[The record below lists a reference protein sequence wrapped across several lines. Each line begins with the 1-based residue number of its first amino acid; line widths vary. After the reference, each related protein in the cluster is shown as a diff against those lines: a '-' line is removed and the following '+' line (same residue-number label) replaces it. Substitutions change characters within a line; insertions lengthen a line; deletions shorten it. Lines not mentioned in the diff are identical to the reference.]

1 MIPKTEGIVLKSFD
15 FRETSRIATFFTK
28 DYGKITGILKG
39 IRKDHKKFGSTIDR
53 FSVNYLVYYHYTRS
67 EIHLVSQCDLKS
79 YFYPIR
85 QDYKRN
91 LAANYSTELV
101 DLIVPPEMPNED
113 IYQLLLDYLET
124 LQEVKDIDKLVN
136 IFQIKVLLYSG
147 FSPHLDACIK
157 CGKKVVARARFSM
170 ISGGLICANCPTTET
185 NYSMI
190 SKGTIAT
197 ILHIERS
204 RWDKSIRIAFTKTV
218 RKELK
223 YILNNFLIY
232 HLERKIK
239 SAKYL
244 QLDKE

>member
-15 FRETSRIATFFTK
+15 FRETSRIATFLTK

-53 FSVNYLVYYHYTRS
+53 FSVNYMVYYHYKRS
-67 EIHLVSQCDLKS
+67 DIHLISQCDLKS
-79 YFYPIR
+79 YYLPIR

-91 LAANYSTELV
+91 LAANYSLELI
-101 DLIVPPEMPNED
+101 DLILPAEEANED
-113 IYQLLLDYLET
+113 IYELLLNYLET
-124 LQEVKDIDKLVN
+124 LQDVKDIDKLVN
-136 IFQIKVLLYSG
+136 IFQIKVLLLSG

-157 CGKKVVARARFSM
+157 CGKKVSGKVRFSM
-170 ISGGLICANCPTTET
+170 GGGGLVCVHCPTMESGLTF
-185 NYSMI
+185 I
-190 SKGTIAT
+190 SRGTIAT
-197 ILHIERS
+197 ILHIES
-204 RWDKSIRIAFTKTV
+204 ASWKKSLSIGFTKTV

-223 YILNNFLIY
+223 YILNNFLVY

-244 QLDKE
+244 